1 MLDPQGERTRLSCG
15 GVKQDMAEEKR
26 VLTR

>member
-1 MLDPQGERTRLSCG
+1 VLGPQGERTRLSCG
-15 GVKQDMAEEKR
+15 GVKQDTAEEKR